1 MPWSTHTQV
10 SLSTFVESNARHRL
24 PPTSS
29 SAFWMEKERHGEDP
43 YIGRCME
50 KCAGS
55 GWRLRLRG
63 RRVRKIETLR
73 RFKNKQD
80 CINVI
85 LGQMRSETAWIGDWV
100 AYDNQIY
107 LVVGIKRI
115 DDPSVLQQYGDH
127 DEPNTGRLMYIVKK
141 FSKMNLVKLR
151 THTTEIVRARS
162 CEAIEASTIKK
173 LNALVKNIDDDMRT
187 FLHYETLDEPA
198 FTYSFN
204 FRIDDSAAH
213 RLIQE
218 AVYRAVVKLRP
229 SFSLRA
235 FADEMN
241 KEQSSVDFDKPL
253 RLEHGLGK
261 RNLVVSIYSRYLKVV
276 KGKVIF
282 HYASTESD
290 F

>member
-1 MPWSTHTQV
+1 
-10 SLSTFVESNARHRL
+10 
-24 PPTSS
+24 
-29 SAFWMEKERHGEDP
+29 
-43 YIGRCME
+43 
-50 KCAGS
+50 
-55 GWRLRLRG
+55 
-63 RRVRKIETLR
+63 
-73 RFKNKQD
+73 
-80 CINVI
+80 
-85 LGQMRSETAWIGDWV
+85 MRSETAWIGDWV